1 MRAFVFVLIVTI
13 ATVVVSE
20 PDDLTKSRLRIFK
33 CCRYGEELINDDA
46 NSNALPRC
54 VPTKNKWKTFIFS
67 VDDGVIL
74 DEPPANWYIIDDQ
87 RPKCDNRSE
96 LVYVPNR
103 HTNPFVMFING
114 KVVLEYSQ
122 ATKGPYI
129 PPSHYCS
136 DTNALL
142 VCMPK
147 KSAGNHAAAT
157 MRPRVRRCCGENASF
172 HEGGNTCVNL
182 EETADAPPLL
192 PNASSAI
199 EIVFGFPNCPKSD
212 NFTIVGNAMDSEMH
226 PDGSLEI
233 NGAVLPSGQF
243 CVERI
248 KELNQIAKVFACPEH
263 APQRPAV
270 KATDIRFTLYPVG
283 FIISALFLAATLA
296 AGCLLPASHH
306 VLHWRCQTHHV
317 ACLMMGDILMAI
329 IQLAGDSL
337 HGASCKAFAI
347 MAHFFFLAAFFWLNT
362 MCFNIWWTFR

>member
-1 MRAFVFVLIVTI
+1 MIIDNVFISKKNSINENLYRFLIMRAFVFVLIVTI
-13 ATVVVSE
+13 ATVVISE

-172 HEGGNTCVNL
+172 HEGG
-182 EETADAPPLL
+182 
-192 PNASSAI
+192 
-199 EIVFGFPNCPKSD
+199 
-212 NFTIVGNAMDSEMH
+212 
-226 PDGSLEI
+226 
-233 NGAVLPSGQF
+233 
-243 CVERI
+243 
-248 KELNQIAKVFACPEH
+248 
-263 APQRPAV
+263 
-270 KATDIRFTLYPVG
+270 
-283 FIISALFLAATLA
+283 
-296 AGCLLPASHH
+296 
-306 VLHWRCQTHHV
+306 
-317 ACLMMGDILMAI
+317 
-329 IQLAGDSL
+329 
-337 HGASCKAFAI
+337 
-347 MAHFFFLAAFFWLNT
+347 
-362 MCFNIWWTFR
+362 